1 MKKKVMLSLVII
13 FVIVVA
19 VTSTAL
25 VIHFN
30 VNKTEAPE
38 EIYKPIPEIP
48 EAEKISMEDDPL
60 ASIQQATEHYSQ
72 FTKEE
77 LDNAKVYYDMKKA
90 ENAIFVYNYVDSDFI
105 AELPSWVSSDVITEY
120 SSRYEGFVMDDFM
133 SACFQTI
140 IKCCEKYNVDLSDI
154 NMHCTDNGSIAF
166 TVNNSE
172 YYLYM
177 ATDLPHEDYKYTVY
191 VIPVE
196 N

>member
-77 LDNAKVYYDMKKA
+77 LDAMNEDKSLPRKRKGEIISNKV
-90 ENAIFVYNYVDSDFI
+90 DFFI
-105 AELPSWVSSDVITEY
+105 
-120 SSRYEGFVMDDFM
+120 
-133 SACFQTI
+133 
-140 IKCCEKYNVDLSDI
+140 
-154 NMHCTDNGSIAF
+154 
-166 TVNNSE
+166 
-172 YYLYM
+172 
-177 ATDLPHEDYKYTVY
+177 
-191 VIPVE
+191 
-196 N
+196 